1 VSTEPDRKPEPESEP
16 EPGRAPERDRY
27 LDLLRALAISC
38 VVAGHWLITALTHRD
53 GALAAP
59 ELLATVPWTQWL
71 TLVFQ
76 IMPLFFLAGGC
87 AAAGSWSRAQGGVS
101 GHAWPWVRQRT
112 IRLLLPTGVYAGL
125 ALLAV
130 AVCAAVGVDPGLLA
144 MVGWA
149 LAMQFWFLPVY
160 LLITALTPALHAA
173 HRRFGLAVP
182 AVLALTAVAV
192 DVTVLRADPPVL
204 GSLNYV
210 LVWAVAYQVGFCW
223 ADGLLTRHRA
233 LPWTLALGGGLGFAL
248 LVAYGPFPVSL
259 ILVSTETVSNTNP
272 PSVAM
277 LAWVVA
283 QCGLCVAIA
292 PAARRLLRRE
302 RLWRVVQPVGRAS
315 MSVYLWHMV
324 PVLAAAGLF
333 YLTRLAPEPVVGS
346 GAWWALRLPWLA
358 VLTALL
364 LALLAA
370 LAPLERALRALAS
383 RLRPDAAVRFRPAFA
398 LGFAAVVY
406 ALAVFASH
414 GFAYDGRFPLLA
426 AACLGAGLLL
436 TCWPGPAPVPQRTP
450 EAESEAEAVGA

>member
-1 VSTEPDRKPEPESEP
+1 MSPAPDQKPAPVRVRVRDRSRE
-16 EPGRAPERDRY
+16 PERDRY

-38 VVAGHWLITALTHRD
+38 VVVGHWLITALTHRD

-87 AAAGSWSRAQGGVS
+87 AAAGSWSRAQGR
-101 GHAWPWVRQRT
+101 AWPWIRQRT
-112 IRLLLPTGVYAGL
+112 VRLLLPTGVYAGL

-192 DVTVLRADPPVL
+192 DVTVLRADAPVL

-210 LVWAVAYQVGFCW
+210 LVWAVAYQLGFCW
-223 ADGLLTRHRA
+223 ADGLLTRHPA
-233 LPWTLALGGGLGFAL
+233 LPWALALGGGLGFAL
-248 LVAYGPFPVSL
+248 LVAWGPFPVSL
-259 ILVSTETVSNTNP
+259 ILVSTETVSNTDP

-302 RLWRVVQPVGRAS
+302 WLWRVVRPVGRAS

-333 YLTRLAPEPVVGS
+333 YLTRLAPEPAIGS
-346 GAWWALRLPWLA
+346 GAWWVLRLPWLA
-358 VLTALL
+358 VLTVLL

-370 LAPLERALRALAS
+370 LTPLERALRALAS
-383 RLRPDAAVRFRPAFA
+383 RLRPEATVRFRPAFV
-398 LGFAAVVY
+398 LGFAAVVC
-406 ALAVFASH
+406 ALAVFARH
-414 GFAYDGRFPLLA
+414 GFAFDGRFPLLA
-426 AACLGAGLLL
+426 AASFVTGLLL
-436 TCWPGPAPVPQRTP
+436 TCWPGPAPALEPPP
-450 EAESEAEAVGA
+450 EAEVVGA